1 MSKTTRLFNSV
12 PVEQQKASSF
22 DMSFYSCGTGMT
34 GTLTPVFKQEIIP
47 GDLISL
53 GIMSQIDLP
62 PMATSPMGRIDMRYE
77 AFFVPNRITWGKEDG
92 SSEKVRHGKVASDS
106 YLASED

>member
-22 DMSFYSCGTGMT
+22 DMSFYSCGTGTT
-34 GTLTPVFKQEIIP
+34 GTLTPVFKQEILP
-47 GDLISL
+47 GDLVSL

-62 PMATSPMGRIDMRYE
+62 PM
-77 AFFVPNRITWGKEDG
+77 
-92 SSEKVRHGKVASDS
+92 VRPK
-106 YLASED
+106 